1 MVTKF
6 DIKIIWNQMLRDETK
21 NKIKL
26 EKRLKIN
33 KITTTKKG

>member
-1 MVTKF
+1 
-6 DIKIIWNQMLRDETK
+6 MLRDGTK

-33 KITTTKKG
+33 KITTTKKRINNIIIF

>member
-1 MVTKF
+1 
-6 DIKIIWNQMLRDETK
+6 MLRDGTK

-33 KITTTKKG
+33 KITTTKK